1 MGEGQSVERSGKG
14 FRWFAVSGAVVAMM
28 ALDAAS
34 ASAGPFG
41 GLVGV
46 WGGNGIVTYAS
57 GNKERLRCRVQY
69 TTTDGDRLSQAL
81 KCASDS
87 YNFQINAYYV
97 HQNGSI
103 SGHWEE
109 KVNQISGSI
118 DGTASEGK
126 IDGTLSG
133 PGFKAVVKVD
143 TEGNQQTVNISSPDQ
158 EIREVAIDVRK
169 SGS

>member
-1 MGEGQSVERSGKG
+1 M
-14 FRWFAVSGAVVAMM
+14 AVRDWTLRHWPRGLAVGIVGVIAVAVGS
-28 ALDAAS
+28 AA

-41 GLVGV
+41 GLAGV

-57 GNKERLRCRVQY
+57 GTKERLRCRVQY
-69 TTTDGDRLSQAL
+69 TSTDDDRLSQAL
-81 KCASDS
+81 RCASDS

-126 IDGTLSG
+126 IDGTLNG
-133 PGFKAVVKVD
+133 PGFKALVKVD
-143 TEGNQQTVNISSPDQ
+143 TDGNKQTVSISSPDQ
-158 EIREVAIDVRK
+158 EIREVAIDVRR
-169 SGS
+169 SGN

>member
-1 MGEGQSVERSGKG
+1 ML
-14 FRWFAVSGAVVAMM
+14 AVGTAVAAL

-34 ASAGPFG
+34 AAAGPFG

-69 TTTDGDRLSQAL
+69 TSTDGERLSQAL

-87 YNFQINAYYV
+87 YNFQINAYYI
-97 HQNGSI
+97 HQNGAI

-118 DGTASEGK
+118 DGTATEGK

-133 PGFKAVVKVD
+133 PGFKAMVRVD
-143 TEGNQQTVNISSPDQ
+143 TKGNQQTVSITSPGQ
-158 EIREVAIDVRK
+158 EIREVAIDVRRA
-169 SGS
+169 GG